1 LQHSLVGSGLVAPE
15 DFLFAPVKGFDRSVA
30 KLLDYIK
37 ERKSALAEKGSRSTA
52 SSL

>member
-1 LQHSLVGSGLVAPE
+1 MGSGLVASK
-15 DFLFAPVKGFDRSVA
+15 DFLFAPVKGYERSVA

-37 ERKSALAEKGSRSTA
+37 EKKSALALKGSDSLA